1 MEIVEN
7 FEINYLI
14 SFTSVEIAES
24 FKSLYAKKFIFNNG
38 FYIIIMM
45 SIGLKMIKII
55 QFSINLL
62 V

>member
-1 MEIVEN
+1 MEVEN

-14 SFTSVEIAES
+14 SFTSVEIAEN
-24 FKSLYAKKFIFNNG
+24 FKSLYSKKFIFNNG